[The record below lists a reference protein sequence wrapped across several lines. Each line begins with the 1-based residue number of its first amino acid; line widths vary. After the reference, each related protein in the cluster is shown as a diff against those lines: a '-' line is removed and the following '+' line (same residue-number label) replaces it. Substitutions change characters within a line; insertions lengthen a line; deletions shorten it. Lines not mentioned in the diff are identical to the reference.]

1 MGTVKIGDAISEG
14 WDIYKGNF
22 GLVFLGCLITWLV
35 SAVSC
40 NICIGPLLCGMFMM
54 LARIVKKSE
63 PKPAVGDVFKGFDK
77 FLPAFL
83 LVLVCGICY
92 FVLQCILLMIPVI
105 GWILLLIVAFVYGP
119 ILTWSLMLIANRG
132 MKWTEAVGFVL
143 KSTFNGKFTMPILLG
158 ILAGIIGGAGIVACG
173 IGVLFTL
180 PLAVCI
186 YAAAYEQV
194 FGGEGGAASAEAPA
208 EPEAVA

>member
-14 WDIYKGNF
+14 WNIYKGNF

-40 NICIGPLLCGMFMM
+40 NICIGPLFFGIFMM

-63 PKPAVGDVFKGFDK
+63 PKPEVGDVFKGFDK

-92 FVLQCILLMIPVI
+92 FVLQCILLMIPVV
-105 GWILLLIVAFVYGP
+105 GWILLLIVAFAYGP
-119 ILTWSLMLIANRG
+119 ILTWALMLVANRD

-143 KSTFNGKFTMPILLG
+143 KSTFNGNFTMPIVLG
-158 ILAGIIGGAGIVACG
+158 ILAGIIGGAGIVVCG
-173 IGVLFTL
+173 VGLLFTM
-180 PLAVCI
+180 PLALCI

-194 FGGEGGAASAEAPA
+194 FGGEGGAGSAEAPVD
-208 EPEAVA
+208 PEVVA

>member
-14 WDIYKGNF
+14 WNIYKDNF

-40 NICIGPLLCGMFMM
+40 NICLGPLVCGMFMI

-63 PKPAVGDVFKGFDK
+63 PKPEVGDVFKGFDK

-105 GWILLLIVAFVYGP
+105 GWILLLIVAFAYGP
-119 ILTWSLMLIANRG
+119 ILTWALMLVANRG
-132 MKWTEAVGFVL
+132 MKWTEAVGVVL

-173 IGVLFTL
+173 IGVLFTM

-194 FGGEGGAASAEAPA
+194 FGGEGGAEAPV
-208 EPEAVA
+208 EPEVVA

>member
-14 WDIYKGNF
+14 WNIYKGNF

-63 PKPAVGDVFKGFDK
+63 PKPSVGDVFKGFDK

-92 FVLQCILLMIPVI
+92 FVLQCILLMIPVV
-105 GWILLLIVAFVYGP
+105 GWILLLIVAFAYGP
-119 ILTWSLMLIANRG
+119 ILTWALMLVANRD

-143 KSTFNGKFTMPILLG
+143 KSTFNGNFTMPIVLG
-158 ILAGIIGGAGIVACG
+158 ILAGIIGGVGIIACG
-173 IGVLFTL
+173 IGILFTM
-180 PLAVCI
+180 PLVFCI
-186 YAAAYEQV
+186 YAVAYEQV
-194 FGGEGGAASAEAPA
+194 FGGEGGAGSAEAPV
-208 EPEAVA
+208 EPEVVA

>member
-1 MGTVKIGDAISEG
+1 MGTVKIGDAISAG
-14 WDIYKGNF
+14 WNIYKDNF

-40 NICIGPLLCGMFMM
+40 NVCLGPLLCGMFMV
-54 LARIVKKSE
+54 LARIIKKSE
-63 PKPAVGDVFKGFDK
+63 PKPEVGDVFKGFDK

-92 FVLQCILLMIPVI
+92 FVLQCILLIIPII
-105 GWILLLIVAFVYGP
+105 GWILLFIVAFAYGP
-119 ILTWSLMLIANRG
+119 ILTWALMLIANRD

-143 KSTFNGKFTMPILLG
+143 KATFNGKFTMPIVLG
-158 ILAGIIGGAGIVACG
+158 ILAGIIGGAGIVVCG
-173 IGVLFTL
+173 IGLLFTM
-180 PLAVCI
+180 PLALCI

-194 FGGEGGAASAEAPA
+194 FGGEGGAGSAEAPVD
-208 EPEAVA
+208 PEVVA

>member
-1 MGTVKIGDAISEG
+1 MGTIKIGDAISEG
-14 WDIYKGNF
+14 WNIYKGNF

>member
-14 WDIYKGNF
+14 WNIYKGNF

-40 NICIGPLLCGMFMM
+40 NICIGPLFCGMFMM

-63 PKPAVGDVFKGFDK
+63 PKPSVGDVFKGFDK

-92 FVLQCILLMIPVI
+92 FVLQCILLMIPVV
-105 GWILLLIVAFVYGP
+105 GWILLLIVAFAYGP
-119 ILTWSLMLIANRG
+119 ILTWALMLVANRD

-143 KSTFNGKFTMPILLG
+143 KSTFNGNFTMPIVLG
-158 ILAGIIGGAGIVACG
+158 ILAGIIGGAGIVVCG
-173 IGVLFTL
+173 IGLLFTM
-180 PLAVCI
+180 PLALCI

-194 FGGEGGAASAEAPA
+194 FGGEGGAGSAEAPVD
-208 EPEAVA
+208 PEVVA

>member
-14 WDIYKGNF
+14 WNIYKGNF
-22 GLVFLGCLITWLV
+22 GLVFLGCLITLLV

-40 NICIGPLLCGMFMM
+40 NICIGPLFCGMFMM

-63 PKPAVGDVFKGFDK
+63 PKPEVGDVFKGFDK

-92 FVLQCILLMIPVI
+92 FVLQCILLMIPVV
-105 GWILLLIVAFVYGP
+105 GWILLLIVAFAYGP
-119 ILTWSLMLIANRG
+119 ILTWALMLVANRD

-143 KSTFNGKFTMPILLG
+143 KSTFNGKFTMPIVLG
-158 ILAGIIGGAGIVACG
+158 ILAGIIGGAGIVVCG
-173 IGVLFTL
+173 IGLLFTM
-180 PLAVCI
+180 PLALCI

-194 FGGEGGAASAEAPA
+194 FGGEGGAGSAEAPVD
-208 EPEAVA
+208 PEVVA

>member
-14 WDIYKGNF
+14 WNIYKGNF

-40 NICIGPLLCGMFMM
+40 NICIGPLICGMFMM

-63 PKPAVGDVFKGFDK
+63 PKPEVGDVFKGFDK

-92 FVLQCILLMIPVI
+92 FVLQCILLMIPVV
-105 GWILLLIVAFVYGP
+105 GWILLLIVAFAYGP
-119 ILTWSLMLIANRG
+119 ILTWALMLVANRD

-143 KSTFNGKFTMPILLG
+143 KSTFNGNFTMPIVLG

-173 IGVLFTL
+173 LGLLFTM
-180 PLAVCI
+180 PLALCI

-194 FGGEGGAASAEAPA
+194 FGGEGCAGSAEAPVD
-208 EPEAVA
+208 PEVVA

>member
-14 WDIYKGNF
+14 WNIYKGNF
-22 GLVFLGCLITWLV
+22 GLVFLGCLIIWLV

-40 NICIGPLLCGMFMM
+40 NICIGPLFCGMFMM

-63 PKPAVGDVFKGFDK
+63 PKPEVGDVFKGFDK

-92 FVLQCILLMIPVI
+92 FVLQCILLMIPVV
-105 GWILLLIVAFVYGP
+105 GWILLLIVAFAYGP
-119 ILTWSLMLIANRG
+119 ILTWALMLVANRD

-143 KSTFNGKFTMPILLG
+143 KSTFNGKFTMPIVLG
-158 ILAGIIGGAGIVACG
+158 ILAGIIGGAGIVVCG
-173 IGVLFTL
+173 IGLLFTM
-180 PLAVCI
+180 PLALCI

-194 FGGEGGAASAEAPA
+194 FGGEGGAGSAEAPVD
-208 EPEAVA
+208 PEVVA

>member
-14 WDIYKGNF
+14 WNIYKGNF

-63 PKPAVGDVFKGFDK
+63 PKPEVGDVFKGFDK

-83 LVLVCGICY
+83 LFIVCGICY

-119 ILTWSLMLIANRG
+119 ILIWSLMLIANRG

-158 ILAGIIGGAGIVACG
+158 ILAGIIGGAGIIACG
-173 IGVLFTL
+173 IGVLFTM

-194 FGGEGGAASAEAPA
+194 FGGEGGTASAEAPV
-208 EPEAVA
+208 EPEVVA

>member
-1 MGTVKIGDAISEG
+1 MGTVKIGDAISAG
-14 WDIYKGNF
+14 WNIYKDNF

-40 NICIGPLLCGMFMM
+40 NVCLGPLLCGMFMV
-54 LARIVKKSE
+54 LARIIKKSE
-63 PKPAVGDVFKGFDK
+63 PKPEVGDVFKGFDK

-92 FVLQCILLMIPVI
+92 FVLQCILLIIPII
-105 GWILLLIVAFVYGP
+105 GWILLFIVAFAYGP
-119 ILTWSLMLIANRG
+119 ILTWALMLIANRD

-143 KSTFNGKFTMPILLG
+143 KATFNGKFTMPIVLG
-158 ILAGIIGGAGIVACG
+158 ILAGIIGVVGIIACG
-173 IGVLFTL
+173 IGIIFTM

-194 FGGEGGAASAEAPA
+194 FGGEGGATSAEAPV
-208 EPEAVA
+208 EPEVVA